1 MFEITPKEQI
11 LKNIRKGLVQPLP
24 NNYANLNLDSPDL
37 EKSIIDNDET
47 FVKTWVD
54 NQFLFHVYNG
64 KFDLINQVQAYLKTI
79 DQTTFAVFDTQLITV
94 LDDIGLEYLAVEKM
108 KDVLLSGFSKLE
120 THSNAI
126 YFNSETHP
134 LTHFSKTKHLILFG
148 GSSQIETIETNT
160 AFTELSI
167 KNNIKTSFDKA
178 FFKQFESVLLLIDE
192 NQ

>member
-24 NNYANLNLDSPDL
+24 NNYANLNLDAPNL
-37 EKSIIDNDET
+37 EKSMTDNDET

-79 DQTTFAVFDTQLITV
+79 DQANFAVSDAQLITV
-94 LDDIGLEYLAVEKM
+94 LNDIGLEYLTIEKM

-120 THSNAI
+120 THSNSI

-134 LTHFSKTKHLILFG
+134 LTHFSKIKHLILFG
-148 GSSQIETIETNT
+148 GSSQIETIESNT

-167 KNNIKTSFDKA
+167 KNNVKISFDRA
-178 FFKQFESVLLLIDE
+178 FFNQFESVLLLIDE
-192 NQ
+192 NL